1 MPHERWNHRSE
12 SLNALDLA
20 VRQVTHGLIDELSID
35 LTDEGCV
42 VIRCLSRSYYGVQLA
57 ARAARQ
63 FSAEHLLRYDVRL
76 LVHVGGSSL
85 ELVIRAAE
93 HDDIDRTLS
102 TPVAECRSQLTI
114 SPSAG
119 SREVA
124 GIVVLEC

>member
-12 SLNALDLA
+12 SLNAFDL
-20 VRQVTHGLIDELSID
+20 VIRKVTHGLIDGLSID
-35 LTDEGCV
+35 VTDEGCV
-42 VIRCLSRSYYGVQLA
+42 VVRCISRSYYGAQLA

-63 FSAEHLLRYDVRL
+63 FSAEHLLHHDIRL
-76 LVHVGGSSL
+76 LVHVGRSSL

-93 HDDIDRTLS
+93 HGDIDETLS

-119 SREVA
+119 SREMA